1 MYGGPPDDPAHK
13 RSCDQ
18 SIGDLRVGSFR
29 PEILVRRTDTDLAL
43 VADGSRVEEFTRTR
57 IDFERLDA
65 LLRRLRRRIG
75 NLGGRLLGGLFLGCR
90 FALGGLLLL
99 FGVGVTL
106 GSGVPVGIGAATVA
120 TAA

>member
-1 MYGGPPDDPAHK
+1 MRGGPPEDPAHQ

-29 PEILVRRTDTDLAL
+29 PEILVRCADTDLAL
-43 VADGSRVEEFTRTR
+43 VADGSRVEKFTRTR

-65 LLRRLRRRIG
+65 LLGRLSRRIG

-90 FALGGLLLL
+90 FALRGLLLL
-99 FGVGVTL
+99 LGVRVTL
-106 GSGVPVGIGAATVA
+106 GSRVPIGIGVA
-120 TAA
+120 TLATAT